1 MLTLLQYTV
10 GLSPNLKY
18 NLIHSFFTCGFI
30 FFTGAFLCNTELYL
44 FGAFMC
50 GYATSEVQAIYKDYE
65 MAKLLQLLDGST
77 ITYKKNNG

>member
-1 MLTLLQYTV
+1 M
-10 GLSPNLKY
+10 
-18 NLIHSFFTCGFI
+18 
-30 FFTGAFLCNTELYL
+30 GAFLCNTELYL

-77 ITYKKNNG
+77 ITYKNNENN